1 MGITLWFKFSFSLS
15 LMKFNSFHSFIVHL
29 IYSFVKRLCKSAIF
43 LLSFYLFLV
52 HLFSIS
58 DSFIT
63 NLYCKY
69 FFFCSIY
76 CLFTPNG
83 VFSNQI
89 YTNNLFWYLWNI
101 FSCLRHIYSCVWY
114 EVGIKICILPTW
126 NSNSTGTIL
135 EKNNSSLH
143 CTNFYFWQWVIIFNY
158 IIRNN

>member
-15 LMKFNSFHSFIVHL
+15 LMKFNFFSFFYCSFNIL
-29 IYSFVKRLCKSAIF
+29 FCKCLCKSSVIF

-52 HLFSIS
+52 HLLSIS

-69 FFFCSIY
+69 FFFLHLLPIHTEWC
-76 CLFTPNG
+76 
-83 VFSNQI
+83 FSNQI
-89 YTNNLFWYLWNI
+89 YTNCLLWYLWNI

-114 EVGIKICILPTW
+114 EVGIKICIFPTW

-135 EKNNSSLH
+135 EKTNSFFTSL
-143 CTNFYFWQWVIIFNY
+143 Y
-158 IIRNN
+158 